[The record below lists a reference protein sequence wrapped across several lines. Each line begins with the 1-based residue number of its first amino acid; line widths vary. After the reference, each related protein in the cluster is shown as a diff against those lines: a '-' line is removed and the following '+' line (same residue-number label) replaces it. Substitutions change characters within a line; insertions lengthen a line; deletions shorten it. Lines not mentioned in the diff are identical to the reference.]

1 MHFHSYPFDVQ
12 QCKINILSCKYITV
26 EAHVRFVFI
35 PKLHVEV
42 VGLGL
47 WCLTPLSTVF
57 QPDRG
62 CQCYQKTID
71 LSQITDTLYHIIRCD
86 ELNFCKNLVNVETSK
101 EVYGSVC

>member
-71 LSQITDTLYHIIRCD
+71 LSQITDTLYHIMLYRVH
-86 ELNFCKNLVNVETSK
+86 LATNSP
-101 EVYGSVC
+101 Y